1 MKTPRPK
8 QRRFKAEKRRVLI
21 VTGTPGAGKST
32 VSKEL
37 ASKIGA
43 RLVSVGRLVE
53 TEGLHIGRDRK
64 RNSLIADMEKVSEKI
79 KEILAES
86 SGDVVIEGHYAVD
99 VVVPEKV
106 KFVFVLRRDPVELR
120 KVLTERGYREEKIRE
135 NLAAEILDVCLYDAV
150 NRCGRDKVCEVD
162 VTGKKVDDVM
172 KEIFQILDG
181 KKPCSIGIVDWLSRL
196 ESAGKLDEYLAEF

>member
-1 MKTPRPK
+1 MSRAKIPDEWDLGAS
-8 QRRFKAEKRRVLI
+8 RRYKKKNMERAMR
-21 VTGTPGAGKST
+21 GKI
-32 VSKEL
+32 ER
-37 ASKIGA
+37 G
-43 RLVSVGRLVE
+43 LVE
-53 TEGLHIGRDRK
+53 LITNSDDSY
-64 RNSLIADMEKVSEKI
+64 RNLEERGEKVSGKI

-120 KVLTERGYREEKIRE
+120 KVLTERGYREGKIRE
-135 NLAAEILDVCLYDAV
+135 NLAAEILDVCMYDAV